1 MNTMFSNGGSS
12 TRQHGVALL
21 SVIMIMLVLGLIAAY
36 FAESLSGRFAATA
49 QDRLMRQADHA
60 AMSGIEWARDRALVA
75 GSCTTSQLAFAGM
88 TVDVTC
94 TTLQVNEN
102 GTLYAIFDI
111 TADARHGTYGN
122 PDFVRRSQR
131 ARLAAR

>member
-1 MNTMFSNGGSS
+1 M
-12 TRQHGVALL
+12 V
-21 SVIMIMLVLGLIAAY
+21 MLVLGLIAAY
-36 FAESLSGRFAATA
+36 FAEALSGRFAAAA
-49 QDRLMRQADHA
+49 QDRMMRQADHA
-60 AMSGIEWARDRALVA
+60 AASGLEWARNRALVSA
-75 GSCTTSQLAFAGM
+75 SCTTTQLQIAGM

-111 TADARHGTYGN
+111 IADARYGSYGDA
-122 PDFVRRSQR
+122 DFVRRSQR

>member
-1 MNTMFSNGGSS
+1 MKMMSTGGIGV
-12 TRQHGVALL
+12 TRQRGVALL

-36 FAESLSGRFAATA
+36 LAEGLSGRFAAIA
-49 QDRLMRQADHA
+49 QNRMMRQADHA
-60 AMSGIEWARDRALVA
+60 AASGLEWARNRALVA
-75 GSCTTSQLAFAGM
+75 GSCTTSQLQFSGM
-88 TVDVTC
+88 TVDVAC
-94 TTLQVNEN
+94 TTVQVNEN

-122 PDFVRRSQR
+122 ADFVRRSQR